1 MLQVMEID
9 HGSLLDSIACCPGS
23 MYWTKLYKTDAWWCV
38 QQGRAQGQQVGKQTP
53 MAVSSWRNRAAG
65 AGPCLIVMCKAAM
78 GIQGA
83 SDRRW
88 YIHARPLV

>member
-53 MAVSSWRNRAAG
+53 MAVSSWRNGTSMQGHLYSTTWCYLAAISCRG
-65 AGPCLIVMCKAAM
+65 MYTSML
-78 GIQGA
+78 
-83 SDRRW
+83 
-88 YIHARPLV
+88 YLT